1 MIKSRPVTTTAGV
14 RRPLALLLLL
24 GALTHFS
31 GLSHPRQVVFD
42 EATFGNYV
50 SAYCC
55 TGERIFDVHPPHGK
69 LLIALAARLGGFHGF
84 VFDHIGLPYGD
95 QPVFALRFMPALM
108 GTLIPALFF
117 LLLRELRASPRIAL
131 LGGLLVALD
140 NAMLAE
146 TRIIV
151 FDGILVAATLG
162 ALVCFLAAQRYRGAG
177 WRLVAAGALTGL
189 AIGTKTTGLSVVGL
203 IGVCLVFGLGVV
215 SGPMRSRVRQ
225 GLVMSAAAL
234 TIYIAGWVAHWV
246 LLSNPG
252 PGDAFYATTGHIV
265 DDLITA
271 HRTMLEQNVSLS
283 ATHPDASRPWTWVFM
298 KVVPYF
304 WQGEGASIYMVG
316 NPVVWWGSAVLFFGI
331 LVQLVVM
338 RPFGVRLP
346 PPVNPRPLPWIAL
359 VGYAIAFVP
368 FFPITRVLFL
378 YHYLTPLLFSL
389 AFVLLWLDRLGWGA
403 PDGPRPQRVSY
414 AVVIALAVAGF
425 VLVSPLTY
433 GFSVGGYDEWL
444 AGFVRSWR

>member
-1 MIKSRPVTTTAGV
+1 
-14 RRPLALLLLL
+14 LLLL

-31 GLSHPRQVVFD
+31 GLAHPRQVVFD

-95 QPVFALRFMPALM
+95 QPVFALRFTPALM

-117 LLLRELRASPRIAL
+117 LFLLELRASARIAL
-131 LGGLLVALD
+131 LGGLLVVLD

-151 FDGILVAATLG
+151 FDGVLVAATLG
-162 ALVCFLAAQRYRGAG
+162 ALVCFLGAQRFGGAG
-177 WRLVAAGALTGL
+177 WRLIAAGALTGL
-189 AIGTKTTGLSVVGL
+189 AIGTKTTGLATLAL
-203 IGVCLVFGLGVV
+203 ISVCLVFGLGVV
-215 SGPMRSRVRQ
+215 TGPMRSRLRQ
-225 GLVMSAAAL
+225 GLVIGAAAL
-234 TIYIAGWVAHWV
+234 TIYLAGWVAHWM
-246 LLSNPG
+246 LLPNPG
-252 PGDAFYATTGHIV
+252 PGDAFYPTTGHIV
-265 DDLITA
+265 EDLITA
-271 HRTMLEQNVSLS
+271 QRTMLEQNVSLS
-283 ATHPDASRPWTWVFM
+283 ATHPDSSRPWTWPFM
-298 KVVPYF
+298 KVAPYF
-304 WQGEGASIYMVG
+304 WQGDGASIYMVG
-316 NPVVWWGSAVLFFGI
+316 NPVVWWGSAILFIGI
-331 LVQLVVM
+331 LLQLIVM
-338 RPFGVRLP
+338 RPFGAKP
-346 PPVNPRPLPWIAL
+346 PRPVNPRPLLWVPLA
-359 VGYAIAFVP
+359 GYAIAFVP

-389 AFVLLWLDRLGWGA
+389 AFVLLWFDRLGWGA
-403 PDGPRPQRVSY
+403 PNLSRQQRNGL
-414 AVVIALAVAGF
+414 AVVIALALAGF
-425 VLVSPLTY
+425 LLVSPLTY